1 MKKIYC
7 LFLIL
12 NSILVI
18 AQTDFDKGF
27 KTGFKEGFCFDK
39 GIACIAPIPPLTP
52 LLRVN
57 ENLNSYTDG
66 YNRGFQI
73 GLEAQKKRE
82 TKSTSNKISSERTQ
96 YQTSDSKFVQDKMST
111 IPVDFYMKVLELNE
125 RKMESTYSDR
135 EKIFEESLKKAQKSF
150 EQKDYASSINYSKT
164 ALSTNFENDYIYLLM
179 GSSYFFIEDYGPS
192 LLNLK
197 KAKQM
202 GNRSANEIINKI
214 KLKKSQMEYIK
225 PLAVGFTI
233 GSNFNNEKKSILVGT
248 FLEANI
254 SKKHSFIAEAMFYKD
269 ETKLT
274 PKQSRF
280 NSISENETRFEDE
293 NVFQVNLLLKY
304 RFSKRFH
311 FKYGVGGS
319 VSTTYDLG
327 SLDFV
332 GGLQYNITSHFFTDL
347 RVNQQIYNFTD
358 KSVFDVE
365 NMENIE
371 RSTLNFQLSLG
382 YKF

>member
-1 MKKIYC
+1 MRKIYC
-7 LFLIL
+7 FFLLL
-12 NSILVI
+12 NSILVL
-18 AQTDFDKGF
+18 AQSDFDKGF
-27 KTGFKEGFCFDK
+27 KIGFKEGFCFDK
-39 GIACIAPIPPLTP
+39 GITCIAPTPPLTP
-52 LLRVN
+52 LLKVN

-73 GLEAQKKRE
+73 GLEAQKRE
-82 TKSTSNKISSERTQ
+82 TKSTSNKTSSERTR
-96 YQTSDSKFVQDKMST
+96 YESSDSQFVQDKMST
-111 IPVDFYMKVLELNE
+111 IPVDFYMKVLELKE
-125 RKMESTYSDR
+125 RQMESTYSDR
-135 EKIFEESLKKAQKSF
+135 EKIFEESLKKAKQRF
-150 EQKDYASSINYSKT
+150 DLHDYSSSIDYSKT

-179 GSSYFFIEDYGPS
+179 GSSYFYLNNFGPS
-192 LLNLK
+192 LLYLK

-202 GNRSANEIINKI
+202 GNRTADEFIREI
-214 KLKKSQMEYIK
+214 KLKENQMQYIK
-225 PLAVGFTI
+225 PLAVGFLV
-233 GSNFNNEKKSILVGT
+233 GSNYNKQKTSVLIGA

-254 SKKHSFIAEAMFYKD
+254 SKKHSFIVEAMFFKD
-269 ETKLT
+269 EAKLT

-280 NSISENETRFEDE
+280 NSVSENETRYEDE
-293 NVFQVNLLLKY
+293 NVFQGNLLLKY

-332 GGLQYNITSHFFTDL
+332 GGLQYNITSHFFTDV

-358 KSVFDVE
+358 KNVFDVE

-371 RSTLNFQLSLG
+371 RSPLNFQLSLG